1 MVGAT
6 HNMKAKL
13 NTRHMRH
20 HDASAVRN
28 GSRCASLCIVLLLW
42 AARVHASPPF
52 ELAGSVLS
60 SGGFSARTTGAS
72 AGSAYFNPA
81 LLANARPGV
90 ELGVFVLQDNI
101 QINLSER
108 NARFDI
114 PEAALGQFQG
124 QMPSLPTS
132 WIQNGCDPQTGGR
145 CVSPLDPHP
154 RRSATSGTTRMYL
167 VFGLVATV
175 FDRYLTLGVYGMA
188 PTGTLLRGTTFYSD
202 EREQYFSSNLHP
214 ELYEDRLDAPAMA
227 MAASSRLLDWL
238 AVGVGATLGLTT
250 GVTAGTFVGNSARIA
265 QTLVL
270 STALESSMVFAP
282 HFGAQIEPTSWLSF
296 SLTAHAPQK
305 QDMVNVLDSYLPNGD
320 FQRANRSVV
329 LAWMPWSFAVGSQ
342 VDVLRLAAQRFSV
355 VAGMT
360 LALWSDY
367 IDRVGERPRDGYLW
381 ANTLST
387 NAGLRHVYK
396 EMVSSFIDFQY
407 APSPVPAQT
416 GRTSYVDNDRLGFT
430 AGTNVELPLSGT
442 RARLR
447 FGLQAQLHFLL
458 DRYQAKLDPTSE
470 RFAGKFYPGLV
481 VDEWRDDTVNNRA
494 EVIAAAAGLQTNNSG
509 WPGFG
514 SRGIIW
520 GAGINAAL
528 LY

>member
-1 MVGAT
+1 MVVASLRRRDGAT
-6 HNMKAKL
+6 RNMKVKL
-13 NTRHMRH
+13 YTLHMRH
-20 HDASAVRN
+20 HAASVVRK

-60 SGGFSARTTGAS
+60 TGAS

-90 ELGVFVLQDNI
+90 ELGVFVLQDSI
-101 QINLSER
+101 QINLGER
-108 NARFDI
+108 DARYDI
-114 PEAALGQFQG
+114 PEVAVGQFQG

-132 WIQNGCDPQTGGR
+132 WIQSGCDPQMGACASR
-145 CVSPLDPHP
+145 LDPHP

-167 VFGLVATV
+167 VLGLVATV

-188 PTGTLLRGTTFYSD
+188 PTGTLLRGNTFYSD
-202 EREQYFSSNLHP
+202 EREQYFSNNLHP

-265 QTLVL
+265 QSLVL
-270 STALESSMVFAP
+270 STALESSMIFAP
-282 HFGAQIEPTSWLSF
+282 HVGALIEPTSWLSF

-305 QDMVNVLDSYLPNGD
+305 QDMINVLDSYLPNGD

-342 VDVLRLAAQRFSV
+342 VDVLRLPGQRFSA

-367 IDRVGERPRDGYLW
+367 LDRVGERPRDGYLW

-396 EMVSSFIDFQY
+396 EMVSSFVDFQY

-416 GRTSYVDNDRLGFT
+416 GRTNYVDNDRLGFT
-430 AGTNVELPLSGT
+430 GGTNVELPLSGT

-470 RFAGKFYPGLV
+470 RYAGKFYPGLV
-481 VDEWRDDTVNNRA
+481 VDEWKDDSVSNRG
-494 EVIAAAAGLQTNNSG
+494 EVIAAAANLQTNNSG

-514 SRGIIW
+514 SRGTIW
-520 GAGINAAL
+520 GAGINVAL